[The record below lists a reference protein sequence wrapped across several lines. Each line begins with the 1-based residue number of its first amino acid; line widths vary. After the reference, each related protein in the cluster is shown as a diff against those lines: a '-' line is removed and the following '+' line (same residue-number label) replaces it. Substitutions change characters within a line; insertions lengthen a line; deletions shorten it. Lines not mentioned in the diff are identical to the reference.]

1 MAASGRCRRPGD
13 DTLAA
18 VTSYPQLRLSLPRLD
33 SNIGVMAQWCAAA
46 QVQLWP
52 HIKTTMCRPV
62 VGRQLAA
69 GAQAVTVAT
78 PAQAAIAAT
87 WGCPKIL
94 IANEVVNPDALGRVC
109 GLGTDSEV
117 MILIDSAAGIAAAEA
132 AARAVGIVLDVLV
145 DVGRRGGRTGVRD
158 EGAAVALAHRVRSS
172 RGLRLVGVSAYEGVV
187 PAQRDEKTLALV
199 DEHCRLAVAVFVELV
214 TYFETGGPIFTAG
227 GSAFPDRVVAAAA
240 PVRAVPGAVVALR
253 SGCSAVHDHGMYA
266 RVSPI
271 AGLAP
276 AVTVRGEVIS
286 APESGLV
293 VVGAGK
299 RDVPHDAGLPTV
311 VGAWDARGTG
321 RRECRGV
328 VEALYDHHMV
338 LRLTGSPL
346 AVGDLVDFG
355 ISHPCGAFDRWPI
368 ITVVDGDGRIV
379 ADWATQFVRN

>member
-1 MAASGRCRRPGD
+1 M
-13 DTLAA
+13 
-18 VTSYPQLRLSLPRLD
+18 
-33 SNIGVMAQWCAAA
+33 
-46 QVQLWP
+46 
-52 HIKTTMCRPV
+52 
-62 VGRQLAA
+62 
-69 GAQAVTVAT
+69 
-78 PAQAAIAAT
+78 
-87 WGCPKIL
+87 
-94 IANEVVNPDALGRVC
+94 
-109 GLGTDSEV
+109 
-117 MILIDSAAGIAAAEA
+117 
-132 AARAVGIVLDVLV
+132 
-145 DVGRRGGRTGVRD
+145 
-158 EGAAVALAHRVRSS
+158 
-172 RGLRLVGVSAYEGVV
+172 
-187 PAQRDEKTLALV
+187 
-199 DEHCRLAVAVFVELV
+199 
-214 TYFETGGPIFTAG
+214 
-227 GSAFPDRVVAAAA
+227 
-240 PVRAVPGAVVALR
+240 
-253 SGCSAVHDHGMYA
+253 
-266 RVSPI
+266 SPI

-328 VEALYDHHMV
+328 VEGLYDHHMV